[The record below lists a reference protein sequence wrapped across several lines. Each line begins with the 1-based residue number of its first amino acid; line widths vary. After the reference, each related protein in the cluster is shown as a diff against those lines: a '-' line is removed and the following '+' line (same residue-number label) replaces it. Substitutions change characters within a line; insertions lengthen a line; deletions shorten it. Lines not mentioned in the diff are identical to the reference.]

1 MHDRL
6 RSDGPRA
13 IIVMGVSGSGK
24 STLGGALASELKCSF
39 LEGDEFHSAEA
50 VAKMRSGTPL
60 TDEDRWP
67 WLDRM
72 GQAISARLATE
83 GLVVAACSALRRVY
97 RERLRAAIT
106 APVSFVLMDADRDEL
121 MRRMTGRPGHYMP
134 PSLLT
139 SQLNTLERPGPDEQT
154 LTLDSRQPVPTL
166 CTRTVTWLL
175 AGSPNT
181 PSGE

>member
-1 MHDRL
+1 MTVPGQPAKQ
-6 RSDGPRA
+6 GPRSLDPHLRRYA
-13 IIVMGVSGSGK
+13 ARTAGM
-24 STLGGALASELKCSF
+24 TASEIRALFAVASRPEVVSLAGGMPHLAALP
-39 LEGDEFHSAEA
+39 LESLSAEI
-50 VAKMRSGTPL
+50 
-60 TDEDRWP
+60 
-67 WLDRM
+67 
-72 GQAISARLATE
+72 GQLVATE

-97 RERLRAAIT
+97 RDRLRAAIT

-139 SQLNTLERPGPDEQT
+139 SQINTLERPGPDEQI

>member
-1 MHDRL
+1 VHDQL
-6 RSDGPRA
+6 RSGGPRA

-24 STLGGALASELKCSF
+24 STLGGALASELECAF
-39 LEGDEFHSAEA
+39 LEGDEFHSPEA

-72 GQAISARLATE
+72 GQAISARAASD
-83 GLVVAACSALRRVY
+83 GIVVAACSALRRVY
-97 RERLRAAIT
+97 RERLRKAIT

-121 MRRMTGRPGHYMP
+121 TRRITGRPGHYMP

-139 SQLNTLERPGPDEQT
+139 SQLNTLERPDPDERI

-166 CTRTVTWLL
+166 CARTVTWLL
-175 AGSPNT
+175 GGSPST
-181 PSGE
+181 GSDG

>member
-1 MHDRL
+1 VHDQL
-6 RSDGPRA
+6 RSVSPGA

-24 STLGGALASELKCSF
+24 STLGSALASELKCAF

-72 GQAISARLATE
+72 GHAISARVASDRV
-83 GLVVAACSALRRVY
+83 VVAACSALRRAY
-97 RERLRAAIT
+97 RERLRKAIT

-139 SQLNTLERPGPDEQT
+139 SQLNTLERPDPDERI
-154 LTLDSRQPVPTL
+154 LTLDSRQPLPIL

-175 AGSPNT
+175 GGSPNT
-181 PSGE
+181 PSGG